1 MPAQAYGIP
10 VIFQDLRQEEALL
23 QMFDSLEMLEKTMND
38 VYEKVATRVTDAAL
52 RAIALLLTPLQV
64 SVEVDRVSRVR
75 QRLAVAKEKLTI
87 IKGNEKATTVFSPA
101 KYPAPRYAPPNQF
114 TV

>member
-52 RAIALLLTPLQV
+52 RA
-64 SVEVDRVSRVR
+64 SHCC
-75 QRLAVAKEKLTI
+75 
-87 IKGNEKATTVFSPA
+87 
-101 KYPAPRYAPPNQF
+101 
-114 TV
+114 